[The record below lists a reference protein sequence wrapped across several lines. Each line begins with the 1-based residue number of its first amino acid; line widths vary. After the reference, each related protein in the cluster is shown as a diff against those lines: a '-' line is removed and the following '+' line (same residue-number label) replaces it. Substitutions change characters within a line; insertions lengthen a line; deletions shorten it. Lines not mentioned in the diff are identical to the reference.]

1 MDIANFI
8 SPKQLLKIK
17 SDIAEEAIIRA
28 NPIIAANYQDGI
40 MVIAEN
46 PTTTLFK
53 ITELY
58 DRIVFAG
65 TGVYNDYEKLRR
77 SGVQYADVKGFT
89 YSRSDVKAK
98 SIAGEYSRILG
109 DIFSTQHTPMEVE
122 ILVLEL
128 SENNENNAM
137 YYIPYTGSIIEERK
151 IAVIG
156 DIYKEPDSDVKK
168 KNIIREHLNT
178 LENIGNLDMTQT
190 FRLLKD
196 ALSTVKTNNSIL
208 TPENIELVVLDRKIN
223 KDRKFRRVSIEEMK
237 GMLT

>member
-1 MDIANFI
+1 MDITNFI
-8 SPKQLLKIK
+8 SPKQLIKIK

-28 NPIIAANYQDGI
+28 NPIIAIDYKDGI

-46 PTTTLFK
+46 PTKTLFK

-65 TGVYNDYEKLRR
+65 TGVYNDYEKLRK

-89 YSRSDVKAK
+89 YSRIDVKAK

-109 DIFSTQHTPMEVE
+109 DIFSTQNTPLEVE

-128 SENNENNAM
+128 SDSNEDNRM
-137 YYIPYTGSIIEERK
+137 YYIPYTGSIIEEK
-151 IAVIG
+151 KFAVIG

-168 KNIIREHLNT
+168 KNILRDHLAK
-178 LENIGNLDMTQT
+178 LDNIGNLDMKQT
-190 FRLLKD
+190 FRLLRES
-196 ALSTVKTNNSIL
+196 LSKVKTNGDNIP
-208 TPENIELVVLDRKIN
+208 PENIELVVLERKIV
-223 KDRKFRRVSIEEMK
+223 KDRKFRRVSLNEMK
-237 GMLT
+237 AMLG

>member
-1 MDIANFI
+1 MDITNFI

-28 NPIIAANYQDGI
+28 NPIIAADYEDGI
-40 MVIAEN
+40 MIIAEN
-46 PTTTLFK
+46 PTKTLFK

-58 DRIVFAG
+58 DRIAFAG

-89 YSRSDVKAK
+89 YSRTDVKAK

-128 SENNENNAM
+128 SESDTNRM

-151 IAVIG
+151 FAVIG

-168 KNIIREHLNT
+168 KNILREHLAS
-178 LENIGNLDMTQT
+178 LENIGNLDMKQT
-190 FRLLKD
+190 FRLLRD
-196 ALSTVKTNNSIL
+196 ALSKVKVNGEEI
-208 TPENIELVVLDRKIN
+208 PPDNIELVVLDRKIE
-223 KDRKFRRVSIEEMK
+223 KDRKFRRISIDEK
-237 GMLT
+237 NDMLK